1 MGSLKCVYIIKC
13 DVALQHTSQLPQ
25 SLPHAVSY
33 LNTFVRIA
41 SFPSVSS
48 SWSDAVNSKPH
59 ISVLTED

>member
-13 DVALQHTSQLPQ
+13 DVASQLPQ
-25 SLPHAVSY
+25 SLPHAVFH